1 MPKISSFF
9 GGGSS
14 VQSYDATVQHYQSDD
29 TVHGTF
35 SADQLGLH
43 RYQGIGVTVSSG
55 TMEKLA
61 DATWANRVA
70 KSAIP
75 SGAGNQRADII
86 ESGGESWAR
95 MHLADAKYSGGGST
109 GQLKRA
115 QKFQGGNCA
124 VHAAV
129 AAAALQSRGVSY
141 PINRVRMQLPGGNSH
156 EFILLGDRRESGD
169 RDTVV
174 VDPWPTH
181 PSACTLDQAVLH
193 DATRGTHHAVAQF
206 LDSSSYR
213 SEIYKSSIGSADVQR
228 LSRIEVLG
236 TAELEKKLGKS
247 RLPGVGTQNLVNH
260 ALNDTNFGQF
270 DVRVATDPSTYYRD
284 DSGTGWQTF
293 DPILRQ

>member
-193 DATRGTHHAVAQF
+193 DATRGTHHAVTQF